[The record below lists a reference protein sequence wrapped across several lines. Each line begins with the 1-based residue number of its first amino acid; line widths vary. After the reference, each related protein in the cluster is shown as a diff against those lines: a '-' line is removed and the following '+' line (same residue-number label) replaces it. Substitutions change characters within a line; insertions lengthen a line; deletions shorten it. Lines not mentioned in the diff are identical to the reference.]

1 MPTWSDGDV
10 PPIPSMERRAIKE
23 LQEECRQMLAVFP
36 TNSKED
42 QEILGKLAMRLC
54 ISSFTGRVVFLTKET
69 YVLPHLTSTDSMPDA
84 SRTLEAAI
92 KYVTVSSQSFV
103 DLKC

>member
-10 PPIPSMERRAIKE
+10 PPIPSMEKRAIKE

-42 QEILGKLAMRLC
+42 QEILGKLATHILIHWESCFLGIGNLC
-54 ISSFTGRVVFLTKET
+54 
-69 YVLPHLTSTDSMPDA
+69 LPRLTSTDSMPDA

-103 DLKC
+103 DLNC